1 MVRGYPG
8 DQGEDE
14 KGLPGAFASKD
25 PSLAPSS
32 QHLLFPPPTRPLKRK
47 DPGLRIQTTTGPAR
61 RVSGAGWERD
71 SRRER
76 GREWRGSVRG
86 RPWAGCPGLSEIG
99 KGGRGEGSSLEGP
112 RPTSLEGDAPQT
124 TVISRQRRF
133 ERMSHPA
140 LPLLPASEPSI
151 SQNFQRRKPPSPTS
165 CPPSPTAAARALSP
179 WWTVLPARV
188 LQLPCGR
195 LNPQEITVLLKSPD
209 PAYTTL
215 APSPWS
221 SNHNSPEE
229 TLTAASQVFQ
239 NQRKKCFPTPRS
251 PDRGARPH
259 PLVPSLA
266 GCPPRA
272 GDSLYPTPGLGPQ
285 LVEDGGWGWG
295 KLVLCAP
302 KQLWALG
309 TSNQKELKPPGA
321 RGIG

>member
-1 MVRGYPG
+1 M
-8 DQGEDE
+8 
-14 KGLPGAFASKD
+14 
-25 PSLAPSS
+25 
-32 QHLLFPPPTRPLKRK
+32 
-47 DPGLRIQTTTGPAR
+47 
-61 RVSGAGWERD
+61 
-71 SRRER
+71 
-76 GREWRGSVRG
+76 
-86 RPWAGCPGLSEIG
+86 
-99 KGGRGEGSSLEGP
+99 EGP

-151 SQNFQRRKPPSPTS
+151 SPDFQRRKPPSPTS

-188 LQLPCGR
+188 LQLPCGK

-272 GDSLYPTPGLGPQ
+272 GDSLYPNPGLGPQ

-321 RGIG
+321 RGIGSICFPKGKQRCTPTSLFPNGTQVTKVGVGRREERDGSPGDPTTWPPVGSQGRGSPPAPDAYKLLLKEAKEV